1 MFDLHRNGHDAG
13 IKDTRIMSDWM
24 ARASRLKRPRLAR
37 HLLIVLVLK
46 IILLTLLWH
55 AFIKPNKVTVDV
67 DTMGNRIAGTAA
79 PPSPTSSIPTSPG
92 DNK

>member
-1 MFDLHRNGHDAG
+1 MRPAT
-13 IKDTRIMSDWM
+13 DTALPPS
-24 ARASRLKRPRLAR
+24 RPRRRRLAY
-37 HLLIVLVLK
+37 HLGIVLIVK

>member
-13 IKDTRIMSDWM
+13 IKDTRIVSDWM
-24 ARASRLKRPRLAR
+24 ARTSRLKRPRLAR

-67 DTMGNRIAGTAA
+67 DAMGSRIAGSASQ
-79 PPSPTSSIPTSPG
+79 PRISNSPG
-92 DNK
+92 ENK